1 MHLLTGNQKMETT
14 VDLELEALQD
24 KSSRHDLLEWLNNL
38 LLTKFTKLEQICSG
52 MCFALQ

>member
-1 MHLLTGNQKMETT
+1 METT
-14 VDLELEALQD
+14 VEMDN
-24 KSSRHDLLEWLNNL
+24 LEWLNNL